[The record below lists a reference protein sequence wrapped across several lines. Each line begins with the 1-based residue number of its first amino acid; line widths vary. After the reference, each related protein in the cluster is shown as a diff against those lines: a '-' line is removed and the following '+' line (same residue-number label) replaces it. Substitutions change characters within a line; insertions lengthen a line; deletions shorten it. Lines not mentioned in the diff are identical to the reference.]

1 MIIATHQPIFSP
13 WLGFFFK
20 ALHCDLLVLLDD
32 VQFPRGT
39 TWTSRNRF
47 KFHQGDGT
55 LWLTVPV
62 WKKGRGLQ
70 KINEVE
76 ICYEEDWPRKHLSSL
91 SAAYAHAPYW
101 EDHRPFWEETY
112 LRKSPKLIDL
122 NLQIIEYLKTSLA
135 ISTRVQLS
143 SSLIDDDEALPS
155 RAGGAATSRAGGAAT
170 SRADGA
176 APFKADDGATT
187 SSAIEAIEAK
197 GATEAKC
204 ATAAIEATGNE
215 RLIEICRRLNASI
228 YLAQYE
234 ARNFIQEEAFS
245 KAGIQVRY
253 FRFHH
258 PIYPQ
263 LWGDFIYNLSAWD
276 LLINCGPRSY
286 NILAGSPFKMIL
298 PEELS
303 KEASKGPSDKEPSG
317 KELSDKE
324 LSDHS

>member
-47 KFHQGDGT
+47 KFHQGT

-62 WKKGRGLQ
+62 WKKWRGLQ

-76 ICYEEDWPRKHLSSL
+76 ICYEKDWPRKHLSSL
-91 SAAYAHAPYW
+91 STAYAHAPYW
-101 EDHRPFWEETY
+101 EDHQPFWKETY
-112 LRKSPKLIDL
+112 LQKSPQLIDL
-122 NLQIIEYLKTSLA
+122 NLRIIEYLKTSLG

-143 SSLIDDDEALPS
+143 SSLID
-155 RAGGAATSRAGGAAT
+155 AGIGAGIGVDTGADIGAGIGA
-170 SRADGA
+170 DFA
-176 APFKADDGATT
+176 APSK
-187 SSAIEAIEAK
+187 
-197 GATEAKC
+197 
-204 ATAAIEATGNE
+204 AIEATGNE
-215 RLIEICRRLNASI
+215 RLIEICRRLKASI

-263 LWGDFIYNLSAWD
+263 LWGDFMYNLSAWD

-286 NILAGSPFKMIL
+286 NILARSPFTIIL
-298 PEELS
+298 PEEVS
-303 KEASKGPSDKEPSG
+303 KESSTES
-317 KELSDKE
+317 
-324 LSDHS
+324 

>member
-13 WLGFFFK
+13 WLGFFYK

-76 ICYEEDWPRKHLSSL
+76 ICYEENWQRKHLSSL

-101 EDHRPFWEETY
+101 EDHQPFWEETY
-112 LRKSPKLIDL
+112 LQKSPKLIDL
-122 NLQIIEYLKTSLA
+122 NLRIIEYLKTSLG

-143 SSLIDDDEALPS
+143 SSLIGADEAEPS
-155 RAGGAATSRAGGAAT
+155 ICT
-170 SRADGA
+170 DGA
-176 APFKADDGATT
+176 SPSK
-187 SSAIEAIEAK
+187 
-197 GATEAKC
+197 
-204 ATAAIEATGNE
+204 AIEATGNE

-245 KAGIQVRY
+245 RAGIQVRY

-263 LWGDFIYNLSAWD
+263 LWGRFHL
-276 LLINCGPRSY
+276 
-286 NILAGSPFKMIL
+286 
-298 PEELS
+298 
-303 KEASKGPSDKEPSG
+303 
-317 KELSDKE
+317 
-324 LSDHS
+324 